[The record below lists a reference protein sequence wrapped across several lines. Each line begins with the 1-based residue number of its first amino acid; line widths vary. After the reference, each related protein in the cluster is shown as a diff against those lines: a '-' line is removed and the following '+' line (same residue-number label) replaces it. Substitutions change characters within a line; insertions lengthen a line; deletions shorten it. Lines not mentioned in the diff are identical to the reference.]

1 MTPSPTIIS
10 RNDLARNYIGMR
22 QEKTKD
28 DVCWFYFH
36 REGGIAVMNIKEL
49 QEQMREWRKLAVQG
63 KLKIMDYNNKTKK
76 TFDGKEWYILVV
88 QRYENGVC
96 VSEAPDPTGM
106 LMNYMVSGFIY
117 AFQKK
122 SNRDDV
128 AKYVMR
134 GLDSGV
140 KLMCCFCNEEI
151 DGYGNNPE
159 PVVEAE
165 LKCCD
170 KCNESVVIPAR
181 INNLIRVVNKVL

>member
-1 MTPSPTIIS
+1 MTSHTIIS

-28 DVCWFYFH
+28 DVCWFFFM
-36 REGGIAVMNIKEL
+36 REKGIAVMDIKEL
-49 QEQMREWRKLAVQG
+49 QGQMREWRKLAVQG
-63 KLKIMDYNNKTKK
+63 KLKIMDYNSKTKK
-76 TFDGKEWYILVV
+76 TFDGKEWHILVV
-88 QRYENGVC
+88 QRYENGEQVFQ
-96 VSEAPDPTGM
+96 PYDPVGL
-106 LMNYMVSGFIY
+106 LMGCMVSGHIY

-134 GLDSGV
+134 GLDSGD
-140 KLMCCFCNEEI
+140 KLFCCFCNEEI

-159 PVVEAE
+159 PVAEGE

-170 KCNESVVIPAR
+170 KCNMSVVIPAR
-181 INNLIRVVNKVL
+181 INEARRR